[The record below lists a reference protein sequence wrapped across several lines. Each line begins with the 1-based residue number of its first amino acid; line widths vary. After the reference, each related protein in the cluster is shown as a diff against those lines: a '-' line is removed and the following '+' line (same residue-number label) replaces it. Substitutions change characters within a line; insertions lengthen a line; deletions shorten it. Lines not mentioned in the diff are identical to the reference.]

1 MEWLVNTSP
10 THESKNYLYLEV
22 AKWLGTFLKLGTTFL
37 GMEKEATW
45 LIKYYGKYYGRS
57 LSLGISLLGLPE
69 NAHYQMSV
77 IWSESIP
84 PLTVWPI
91 MHKMLLEFYINI

>member
-1 MEWLVNTSP
+1 MEWLVNSSP
-10 THESKNYLYLEV
+10 THESKNYLHLEV
-22 AKWLGTFLKLGTTFL
+22 AMWLGTFLKLDLPFL

-45 LIKYYGKYYGRS
+45 LIKYYGKYCGCPLPLGMS
-57 LSLGISLLGLPE
+57 LLGISE

-77 IWSESIP
+77 IWSASIS